1 MKPGTIFISHR
12 SEYAEL
18 VKALKAVIQE
28 TAQGQINVFISE
40 DIPKADDWRD
50 ELEKNLREAE
60 NLFLIYGAPYEDW
73 SWCFYETGYFAA
85 QPPCEGRER
94 RIFCVKRKEVA
105 VPSPLNHLQAVA
117 DEKELVRVI
126 IDIYRQNKVDFNA
139 NELLERVKN
148 IGRRLFGKIAEL
160 RGYSRVL
167 VSINND
173 EFDQAAGV
181 PADAIIESDT
191 TTITQLFGLAASKV
205 QWGEIIRNADSL
217 TGNEKVF
224 FEKWLAETAKVIR
237 AGREN
242 SVVAPQTV
250 LIARRGGKRYRLLL
264 YHMRR
269 QGNDV
274 SVFEFLAVD
283 EVGGPSV
290 RLPSPLLSILTAIR
304 MGFRFRYELI
314 DEFAD
319 LDWEGLSQGERLCRV
334 GEFQTVLQNLLA
346 ESDARGNVDISEQNF
361 YSAFDRVSAAR
372 MRKLI
377 ANWDPIH
384 AELTSSLDILGNAK
398 TSREVAAANIQ
409 RFRNSL
415 EALRIL
421 NLEFLSRSCDCVA
434 KMISVPTAE
443 SETNAVELDRLV
455 KAMRERASGAQ
466 PEAPVEPNKL
476 RDVA

>member
-85 QPPCEGRER
+85 QPACEGRER
-94 RIFCVKRKEVA
+94 RIFCVKRKEIP

-117 DEKELVRVI
+117 DEKELIRVL
-126 IDIYRQNKVDFNA
+126 IDIYRQSKIDFDA
-139 NELLERVKN
+139 NDLHERVKN

-160 RGYSRVL
+160 RGYSRVV
-167 VSINND
+167 VSINNE
-173 EFDQAAGV
+173 EFDRATGV

-274 SVFEFLAVD
+274 SVFEFMAVD

-304 MGFRFRYELI
+304 MGFCFRYELI

-319 LDWEGLSQGERLCRV
+319 LDWEGLSPGERLCRV

-377 ANWDPIH
+377 ATWDPIH
-384 AELTSSLDILGNAK
+384 AELALTLGILGDAK
-398 TSREVAAANIQ
+398 ISKDVAAANIQ
-409 RFRNSL
+409 RFRDSL

-434 KMISVPTAE
+434 KMISVPAQE
-443 SETNAVELDRLV
+443 SETNVVELDRLV
-455 KAMRERASGAQ
+455 KAMRERASGG
-466 PEAPVEPNKL
+466 EPATPAELNKL

>member
-1 MKPGTIFISHR
+1 MTAHAGSARHVEQNKKIQQEAPATGTREWPMKPGTIFISHR

-50 ELEKNLREAE
+50 ELEKNLRAAD

-73 SWCFYETGYFAA
+73 SWCFYETGYLAA
-85 QPPCEGRER
+85 QPACEGRER
-94 RIFCVKRKEVA
+94 RIFCVKRKEIP

-117 DEKELVRVI
+117 DEKELIKVL
-126 IDIYRQNKVDFNA
+126 IDIYRQNKIDFDA
-139 NELLERVKN
+139 NDLHDRVKN

-160 RGYSRVL
+160 RGYSRVV
-167 VSINND
+167 VSINSE
-173 EFDQAAGV
+173 EFDQSTGI
-181 PADAIIESDT
+181 PDDATIESDT
-191 TTITQLFGLAASKV
+191 TTITQLFGLATSKV
-205 QWGEIIRNADSL
+205 QWGEIIRTAATL
-217 TGNEKVF
+217 IGNEKVF

-346 ESDARGNVDISEQNF
+346 ESDARGSVGIADENL
-361 YSAFDRVSAAR
+361 YGAFDGAHAPRVR
-372 MRKLI
+372 
-377 ANWDPIH
+377 
-384 AELTSSLDILGNAK
+384 T
-398 TSREVAAANIQ
+398 
-409 RFRNSL
+409 
-415 EALRIL
+415 
-421 NLEFLSRSCDCVA
+421 LSR
-434 KMISVPTAE
+434 
-443 SETNAVELDRLV
+443 R
-455 KAMRERASGAQ
+455 
-466 PEAPVEPNKL
+466 
-476 RDVA
+476 

>member
-1 MKPGTIFISHR
+1 IRSATDQRRTQERQARGADQDRPGPTGTREGVMKPGTIFISHR

-28 TAQGQINVFISE
+28 TAQGQLNVFISE

-85 QPPCEGRER
+85 QPPREGRER
-94 RIFCVKRKEVA
+94 RIFCVKRKEIA

-117 DEKELVRVI
+117 DEKELIKVL
-126 IDIYRQNKVDFNA
+126 IDIYRQNKIDFDA
-139 NELLERVKN
+139 NDLHGRVKA
-148 IGRRLFGKIAEL
+148 IGSKLFGKIAEL
-160 RGYSRVL
+160 RGYSRVV
-167 VSINND
+167 VSINNE
-173 EFDQAAGV
+173 EFDASTGV
-181 PADAIIESDT
+181 PADAILETET

-205 QWGEIIRNADSL
+205 QWGEIIKSAATL
-217 TGNEKVF
+217 TGNEKIF

-237 AGREN
+237 ASREN

-274 SVFEFLAVD
+274 SIFEFLAVD

-304 MGFRFRYELI
+304 MGFRFRY
-314 DEFAD
+314 
-319 LDWEGLSQGERLCRV
+319 
-334 GEFQTVLQNLLA
+334 
-346 ESDARGNVDISEQNF
+346 
-361 YSAFDRVSAAR
+361 
-372 MRKLI
+372 
-377 ANWDPIH
+377 
-384 AELTSSLDILGNAK
+384 
-398 TSREVAAANIQ
+398 
-409 RFRNSL
+409 
-415 EALRIL
+415 
-421 NLEFLSRSCDCVA
+421 
-434 KMISVPTAE
+434 
-443 SETNAVELDRLV
+443 
-455 KAMRERASGAQ
+455 
-466 PEAPVEPNKL
+466 
-476 RDVA
+476 